1 LEKRLR
7 DLSAAGVYR
16 DEMNTISRLLVR
28 LRLGFFVAAVAVV
41 TSISSSSL
49 AQSPRPGI
57 VSAPRQIQV
66 GGQNYSVEPPPP
78 ELPRFDLDFP
88 GGAPEDLIKTIS
100 RVQGAKVNAIIPDEH
115 VDVKI
120 PRLQLSHVTVPEV
133 FTALLAANSVGTRYP
148 ISGFKST
155 GDGVITTNTIWTY
168 FSDPVYEASKS
179 VNNQKLKVFSLSRHL
194 GKPEQGLHSVE
205 DIITAV
211 QTGWK
216 MQRITPNPELTYH
229 PETKLLMVFGS
240 DAALTLIADV
250 LKQLEPPAGVPV
262 AAPTEKLNP
271 EVMKVLEKSGTLL
284 QKDPPKS
291 K

>member
-1 LEKRLR
+1 
-7 DLSAAGVYR
+7 
-16 DEMNTISRLLVR
+16 MNTISRLLVR

-57 VSAPRQIQV
+57 ISGPGQIQV

-88 GGAPEDLIKTIS
+88 GGAPEDLIKAIS
-100 RVQGAKVNAIIPDEH
+100 RVQGAKVNAIIPEEY

-133 FTALLAANSVGTRYP
+133 FVALHAANQRLVSAPILGNPGATRYS

-168 FSDPVYEASKS
+168 FSDALPDASNQ
-179 VNNQKLKVFSLSRHL
+179 VQNQKLKVFSLSRYL

-240 DAALTLIADV
+240 DAALASITDV
-250 LKQLEPPAGVPV
+250 LRQLEPPVVVPV

>member
-1 LEKRLR
+1 
-7 DLSAAGVYR
+7 
-16 DEMNTISRLLVR
+16 MNTISRLLVR

-57 VSAPRQIQV
+57 ISAPRQIQV

-240 DAALTLIADV
+240 DAALASITDV
-250 LKQLEPPAGVPV
+250 LRQLEPPAVVPV

>member
-1 LEKRLR
+1 
-7 DLSAAGVYR
+7 
-16 DEMNTISRLLVR
+16 MNTISRLLVR

-49 AQSPRPGI
+49 AQSARPAGTTL
-57 VSAPRQIQV
+57 P
-66 GGQNYSVEPPPP
+66 NYRLAAPPP

-100 RVQGAKVNAIIPDEH
+100 TAQGAKVNAIIPNEH

-120 PRLQLSHVTVPEV
+120 PRLQLSQVTVPEV

-155 GDGVITTNTIWTY
+155 GDVVITTNTIWTY

-179 VNNQKLKVFSLSRHL
+179 VNNQKVKVFSLSRHL

-216 MQRITPNPELTYH
+216 MQRITPTPELTYH

-284 QKDPPKS
+284 QKDPAKS

>member
-1 LEKRLR
+1 
-7 DLSAAGVYR
+7 
-16 DEMNTISRLLVR
+16 MNTISRLFVR
-28 LRLGFFVAAVAVV
+28 LRLGVTLAAVAVL
-41 TSISSSSL
+41 TPISSSSV
-49 AQSPRPGI
+49 AQSPRAGFIPG
-57 VSAPRQIQV
+57 PGQIQMN
-66 GGQNYSVEPPPP
+66 GQNYQVVPPAP

-88 GGAPEDLIKTIS
+88 GGAPEDLVKTIS

-115 VDVKI
+115 VDVKV

-133 FTALLAANSVGTRYP
+133 FTALLAANQRLVSAPNFGNPGGTRTA

-168 FSDPVYEASKS
+168 FSDALPEASNP
-179 VNNQKLKVFSLSRHL
+179 VQNQKLKVFSLSRYL

-240 DAALTLIADV
+240 DAAVALITDV
-250 LKQLEPPAGVPV
+250 LKQLEPLAGAPVVPTLTPAP
-262 AAPTEKLNP
+262 AEKLNP
-271 EVMKVLEKSGTLL
+271 EVIKVLEKSGTLL
-284 QKDPPKS
+284 QKDPAKS